1 MREKAEAWSLR
12 FRIFLFFALI
22 AGASSAL
29 LLGAILWLSANLP
42 PEHISLVVLTVGGAG
57 FAIAGLCAWVWLR
70 FDDHVARPVEA
81 LSQAMRTAVRA
92 SGSSLGGQP
101 AGGMTAVPAT
111 GRYLGYLAPAARKI
125 TEALAEARH
134 DVEVAVEKA
143 TVAAERQ
150 KRQLETVVRDLQQGV
165 IICRL
170 DHTILLYN
178 RAAQALLSHQDP
190 ADVAAGAEAGAREL
204 GLGRKLSG
212 LLAPQSL
219 RHGLERLTRR
229 FEGGRHFSHRD
240 GLMAPFLAITA
251 SGHET
256 LKGRMSLMLDEADAH
271 PIGYVVTLD
280 RVTEEL
286 AAAVWRERLLQ
297 DVTQDMRHHVTNLT
311 MAAEVVLGAQES
323 AGEGLDWVRAA
334 LRQEPRIIGERL
346 DRLDQAANDMLFG
359 AWPVAPVFSPTLF
372 ECVIHR
378 RSENRS
384 IRVEQGGTPLWLIC
398 DSASVTELLDRVMN
412 RAAVWDQV
420 RDFWL
425 EATRNGE
432 RAYIDLVWRGN
443 LVPVG
448 VLEDWLAEP
457 LDEAVGSMTGR
468 DVLTHHKTDM
478 WCEELTPGGRPGVV
492 RVRMA
497 LALALDLE
505 DRPEKENIEIPQ
517 RPEFYDFDL
526 FTRHPPGRLEDAE
539 LKALN
544 FVVFDTETTG
554 LEPSRGDE
562 MISIAGVR
570 IVNGRILRGEIFST
584 LVNPGR
590 KIPPASTRIHGITD
604 EMVAE
609 ASPLASILPRFHDYV
624 GDGVLVAH
632 NAAFDMA
639 FLEKRQHEAEVS
651 FDQPVLDT
659 VLLAAH
665 VFGRAES
672 LTLDALAERF
682 GIVIPPE
689 ERHTALG
696 DAIATAEVLLR
707 LFNLLEAVDVVT
719 LGDAIRVS
727 DMQAAI
733 RRKQGAY

>member
-1 MREKAEAWSLR
+1 MPDRTERWSLR

-22 AGASSAL
+22 AGSSAAIL
-29 LLGAILWLSANLP
+29 FGATLWLSFHLP
-42 PEHISLVVLTVGGAG
+42 PESTSMVVLFVGGAA
-57 FAIAGLCAWVWLR
+57 FAIAGLTAWVWLR
-70 FDDHVARPVEA
+70 FDDHVAKPIDA

-92 SGSSLGGQP
+92 GGTP
-101 AGGMTAVPAT
+101 EGGRTALPQT
-111 GRYLGYLAPAARKI
+111 GEYLGYLAPAAREI
-125 TEALAEARH
+125 TDALAEARH
-134 DVEVAVEKA
+134 DVEAAIEKA

-178 RAAQALLSHQDP
+178 RAAQGLLDHSHAQSGSP
-190 ADVAAGAEAGAREL
+190 GREL
-204 GLGRKLSG
+204 GLGRKLSAF
-212 LLAPQSL
+212 LAVQAL
-219 RHGLERLTRR
+219 RHALERLTRR
-229 FEGGRHFSHRD
+229 FGGGRHFSHRD
-240 GLMAPFLAITA
+240 GLMAPFLAITV

-256 LKGRMSLMLDEADAH
+256 LKGRMSLMLDEDDAR
-271 PIGYVVTLD
+271 PIGYVVTID

-286 AAAVWRERLLQ
+286 AAAIWRERLLQ
-297 DVTQDMRHHVTNLT
+297 DVTQDMRRHVTNLT
-311 MAAEVVLGAQES
+311 MAAEVVLSMHKDADGDIE
-323 AGEGLDWVRAA
+323 WIRAA
-334 LRQEPRIIGERL
+334 LREEPKVIGERL
-346 DRLDQAANDMLFG
+346 DRLDQVANDMLFG

-378 RSENRS
+378 RSENRT
-384 IRVEQGGTPLWLIC
+384 IQVEQGGTPLWLMC

-412 RAAVWDQV
+412 RAAVWDQI

-425 EATRNGE
+425 EATRHGD
-432 RAYIDLVWRGN
+432 RAYVDLVWRGN

-448 VLEDWLAEP
+448 VLEDWLSEP

-468 DVLTHHKTDM
+468 DVLSHHKTDM
-478 WCEELTPGGRPGVV
+478 WCEELTPDNRPGVV

-505 DRPEKENIEIPQ
+505 DRPEKANVQIPQ

-562 MISIAGVR
+562 MISVAGVR
-570 IVNGRILRGEIFST
+570 IVNGRILRGELFST

-590 KIPPASTRIHGITD
+590 RIPPASIKIHGITD
-604 EMVAE
+604 EMVAG
-609 ASPLASILPRFHDYV
+609 AGNITSVLPRFHDFV
-624 GDGVLVAH
+624 GDSILVAH

-639 FLEKRQHEAEVS
+639 FLEKRQREAGVV

-665 VFGRAES
+665 VFGRSES

-682 GIVIPPE
+682 GITIPPE

-707 LFNLLEAVDVVT
+707 LFDLLEAVDVMT
-719 LGDAIRVS
+719 LGDATRVS